1 MPTLILNGCHV
12 DVDIRYELEQFEWMK
27 EKWEDDRLLAASPFR
42 YDQNPSFYVYLEDT
56 ASAKAGYWGDS
67 GAVDESFAR
76 GGFVKLL
83 AFLRAETE
91 AETVDY
97 LLDTYALAA
106 ENGRLTLRLPKLK
119 VAVKPEP
126 LPEAILANARIG
138 ENAYLTGRGIAA
150 WAQRE
155 AGVGLVG
162 NAVAIPWRLPNGRL
176 ANVKYRSVWGKA
188 FWYVKGGMGGMPI
201 RDLVYGMDLVYA
213 QRLKHAVICEAE
225 IDAMAWRS
233 VGIPAIGTG
242 GSAFNSKKADIIA
255 QSPIEYLTVITDNDK
270 AGEKLRAAIERYLNG
285 KVRLAH
291 GYITEVK
298 DANELLVKRGTEALR
313 DVYDRAEVV
322 RNTLTL
328 GFGNSRTLGRR
339 RLS

>member
-1 MPTLILNGCHV
+1 MPTLLLNGRHV
-12 DVDIRYELEQFEWMK
+12 DVDIRYELEQFEWTRPTWT
-27 EKWEDDRLLAASPFR
+27 EDRLLAASPFR
-42 YDQNPSFYVYLEDT
+42 YDRMPSFYVYLEDT

-67 GAVDESFAR
+67 GAYDAEFAR

-97 LLDTYALAA
+97 LLDSYAPAS

-119 VAVKPEP
+119 AATKPEP
-126 LPEAILANARIG
+126 LPESTLADVQAG
-138 ENAYLTGRGIAA
+138 PNAYLTGRGIADEV
-150 WAQRE
+150 QRE
-155 AGVGLVG
+155 ASVGLVD

-176 ANVKYRSVWGKA
+176 ANVKYRSTRGKA
-188 FWYVKGGMGGMPI
+188 FWYVKGGWPI

-213 QRLKHAVICEAE
+213 KRLRHAVICEAE

-233 VGIPAIGTG
+233 VGVPAIGTG
-242 GSAFNSKKADIIA
+242 GSAFNLKKADIIT
-255 QSPIEYLTVITDNDK
+255 QSPIEYLTVVTDNDK
-270 AGEKLRAAIERYLNG
+270 AGDKLRAAIERYLNG

-298 DANELLVKRGTEALR
+298 DANELLVARGAEALR
-313 DVYDRAEVV
+313 NVYDRAEGV
-322 RNTLTL
+322 RTVLRL
-328 GFGNSRTLGRR
+328 GSGIPVL
-339 RLS
+339 

>member
-1 MPTLILNGCHV
+1 MPTLILNGRHV
-12 DVDIRYELEQFEWMK
+12 DVDVRYELEQFEWMRPT
-27 EKWEDDRLLAASPFR
+27 WTADRLLAASPFR
-42 YDQNPSFYVYLEDT
+42 YDRTPSFYVYLEDT

-67 GAVDESFAR
+67 GAYDAEFAR

-97 LLDTYALAA
+97 LLDTYAPAS

-119 VAVKPEP
+119 AVAKPEP
-126 LPEAILANARIG
+126 LSESLLADVQAGPND
-138 ENAYLTGRGIAA
+138 YLTGRGISAEV
-150 WAQRE
+150 QRE
-155 AGVGLVG
+155 AGVGIAG

-188 FWYVKGGMGGMPI
+188 FWYVSGGWPI
-201 RDLVYGMDLVYA
+201 RELVYGMDLVYA
-213 QRLKHAVICEAE
+213 KRLRHAVICEAE

-242 GSAFNSKKADIIA
+242 GSAFNLKKADIIT
-255 QSPIEYLTVITDNDK
+255 QSPIECLTVVTDNDK
-270 AGEKLRAAIERYLNG
+270 AGDKLREAIERYLNG

-298 DANELLVKRGTEALR
+298 DADELLVKRGAEALR
-313 DVYDRAEVV
+313 NVYDRAEGV
-322 RNTLTL
+322 RPALRVGSGISEL
-328 GFGNSRTLGRR
+328 QVGRR
-339 RLS
+339 I

>member
-1 MPTLILNGCHV
+1 MPILILSGRHV

-42 YDQNPSFYVYLEDT
+42 YDQNPSFYVYFEDT

-67 GAVDESFAR
+67 GAIDENFAR

-91 AETVDY
+91 YETVDY
-97 LLDTYALAA
+97 LLDTYAPAT
-106 ENGRLTLRLPKLK
+106 EDGRLTLRLPKLR
-119 VAVKPEP
+119 VAKRPKP
-126 LPEAILANARIG
+126 LPESILTDAHIG
-138 ENAYLTGRGIAA
+138 ENAYLTGRSITDEVQA
-150 WAQRE
+150 E
-155 AGVGLVG
+155 AGVGMSG
-162 NAVAIPWRLPNGRL
+162 NAVVIPWRLPNGRL
-176 ANVKYRSVWGKA
+176 ANVKYRATRGKA
-188 FWYVKGGMGGMPI
+188 FWYVKGGMPI

-213 QRLKHAVICEAE
+213 GRLRHAVICEAE
-225 IDAMAWRS
+225 IDAMSWRS
-233 VGIPAIGTG
+233 VGVPAIGTG

-322 RNTLTL
+322 RNTWTL

>member
-1 MPTLILNGCHV
+1 MPTLILNGRHV
-12 DVDIRYELEQFEWMK
+12 DVDIRYELEQFEWTRPTWT
-27 EKWEDDRLLAASPFR
+27 EDRLLAASPFR
-42 YDQNPSFYVYLEDT
+42 YDRTPSFYVYLEET

-67 GAVDESFAR
+67 GAYDAEFAR

-91 AETVDY
+91 DETVDY
-97 LLDTYALAA
+97 LLETYAPTARD
-106 ENGRLTLRLPKLK
+106 GRLTLRLPKLK
-119 VAVKPEP
+119 AVSKPEP
-126 LPEAILANARIG
+126 LPESLLVDVQAGPND
-138 ENAYLTGRGIAA
+138 YLTGRGISAEV
-150 WAQRE
+150 QRE

-176 ANVKYRSVWGKA
+176 ANVKYRSTRGKS
-188 FWYVKGGMGGMPI
+188 FWYASGGWPI

-233 VGIPAIGTG
+233 VGVPAIGTG
-242 GSAFNSKKADIIA
+242 GSAFNLKKADIIT
-255 QSPIEYLTVITDNDK
+255 QSPIEYLTVVTDNDK
-270 AGEKLRAAIERYLNG
+270 AGDKLRAAIERYLNG

-298 DANELLVKRGTEALR
+298 DANELLVKRGAEALR
-313 DVYDRAEVV
+313 NVYDRAEDV
-322 RNTLTL
+322 RTVLRVGSGISEL
-328 GFGNSRTLGRR
+328 QVGRR
-339 RLS
+339 I